1 LYQFFFGCQRATG
14 TGHWVTM
21 SEREGFHL
29 KIRSV
34 MKQSPEDR
42 NHPILR
48 GVIAPHQEFLF
59 FVKIMIFL
67 DF

>member
-1 LYQFFFGCQRATG
+1 
-14 TGHWVTM
+14 M